1 MFTQPPPPI
10 IAVGVELLND
20 DEGNIVYDSKS
31 EEEDDNV
38 NGKSSV
44 HGNNIQPNNDENNVT
59 IEEGQVDAQLNKDY
73 KAVDIIDEVVL
84 IEESF

>member
-1 MFTQPPPPI
+1 MANHQFM
-10 IAVGVELLND
+10 
-20 DEGNIVYDSKS
+20 
-31 EEEDDNV
+31 V
-38 NGKSSV
+38 NF
-44 HGNNIQPNNDENNVT
+44 IQPNNDENNVT